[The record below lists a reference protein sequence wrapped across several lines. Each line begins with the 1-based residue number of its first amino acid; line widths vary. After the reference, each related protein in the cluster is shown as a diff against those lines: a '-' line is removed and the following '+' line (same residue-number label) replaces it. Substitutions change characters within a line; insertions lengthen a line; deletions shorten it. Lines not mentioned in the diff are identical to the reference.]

1 MATQTSPIT
10 GRPIVDW
17 FDEPYTLRDVDADKI
32 GDIVEVN
39 PDFIVAETDG
49 GFLGLGEHRRYF
61 VPRNYIQNSEGN
73 DWYLS
78 IDKDQI
84 ENMNWSNAPTQS
96 TWGTEEWQQRYASGW
111 ASEDTPRR
119 GEGRMRM
126 LRYEEELQ
134 PQKVQR
140 QAGEVTVTKNV
151 VEETKTIEV
160 PVRREEVHVERRPV
174 TDATA
179 ADPGQAAFS
188 QEGQTLRVPVMEE
201 DVQVTKTVRPVEEVE
216 VTKTGREETRQV
228 SDTVRREEFDV
239 HGADQVKTKTPR

>member
-17 FDEPYTLRDVDADKI
+17 FDEPYTLRDADGDKI

-39 PDFIVAETDG
+39 PDFSVAETDG
-49 GFLGLGEHRRYF
+49 GFLGLGERRRYF
-61 VPRNYIQNSEGN
+61 IPRNYIQSSDGS

-84 ENMNWSNAPTQS
+84 ENMNWSNAPTES
-96 TWGTEEWQQRYASGW
+96 TWGTEEWQRRYASGW
-111 ASEDTPRR
+111 ASEATPRE

-126 LRYEEELQ
+126 LRYEEQLQ
-134 PQKVQR
+134 PQTVQR
-140 QAGEVTVTKNV
+140 QAGEVAVTKNV
-151 VEETKTIEV
+151 VEETRTVEV

-174 TDATA
+174 TDASA
-179 ADPGQAAFS
+179 ADPGQTAFS

-201 DVQVTKTVRPVEEVE
+201 DVQVTKTARPVEEIE
-216 VTKTGREETRQV
+216 VTKTGKQETRQV
-228 SDTVRREEFDV
+228 SDTVRKEEFDV
-239 HGADQVKTKTPR
+239 HGADVATTDKRR